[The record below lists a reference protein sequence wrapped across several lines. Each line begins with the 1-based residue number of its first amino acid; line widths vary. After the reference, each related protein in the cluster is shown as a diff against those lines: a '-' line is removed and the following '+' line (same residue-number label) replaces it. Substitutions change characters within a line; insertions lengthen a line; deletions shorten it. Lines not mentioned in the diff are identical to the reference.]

1 MTKENQNLSENP
13 INSTFD
19 ENFQI
24 VCTFWKILEH
34 YTTFKMEVI
43 RQKMEQESVVLLE
56 FLVSLAVKNV
66 SYYMYYVFQYILE
79 ELVKRTLV

>member
-1 MTKENQNLSENP
+1 
-13 INSTFD
+13 
-19 ENFQI
+19 
-24 VCTFWKILEH
+24 
-34 YTTFKMEVI
+34 MEVI